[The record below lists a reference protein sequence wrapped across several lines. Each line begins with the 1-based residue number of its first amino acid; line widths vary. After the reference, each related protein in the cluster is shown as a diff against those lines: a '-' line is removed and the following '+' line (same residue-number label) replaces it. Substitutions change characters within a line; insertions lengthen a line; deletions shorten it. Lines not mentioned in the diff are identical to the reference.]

1 LYQQRTVKLSEIP
14 KIEQKVIEKLNPEV
28 FNRTE
33 STSQAIFDTE
43 NILEVIDTL
52 NNVNY
57 SFQFRLSDSPSHVFY
72 NLVVGETPSGEVLTS
87 ASARLQ
93 RVLCK
98 KTIWSLVK
106 DER

>member
-1 LYQQRTVKLSEIP
+1 MRIKSNYIVVICLITLGLIINSCVKDDVISRQEQETLTKALYKQRTVSLKDIP

-33 STSQAIFDTE
+33 STNQAIFETD

-57 SFQFRLSDSPSHVFY
+57 
-72 NLVVGETPSGEVLTS
+72 
-87 ASARLQ
+87 
-93 RVLCK
+93 
-98 KTIWSLVK
+98 
-106 DER
+106 